1 MRHMVVAV
9 EATNESESAAALQGP
24 TRGIEHLSMVCVG
37 MVASASFLDLCD
49 PPSHVPALRRLSC
62 VRSAAATT
70 GDASRAINTPTHA
83 LATAVSIIP

>member
-1 MRHMVVAV
+1 MSCDPMRHMVVAV

-49 PPSHVPALRRLSC
+49 PRPP
-62 VRSAAATT
+62 
-70 GDASRAINTPTHA
+70 ASRP
-83 LATAVSIIP
+83 SEG